1 MPNRLP
7 VRKEPRAPTGR
18 RVVTLTERKAFQT
31 EKAPTAIGP
40 YSQAVRAG
48 DSVYLSGQIPLIP
61 GTMELVDGGIQ
72 DQAEQVLAN
81 LGAVCEAAGGSL
93 ADVVKVTVY
102 LTDMAQF
109 GAINEAL
116 EGFLDPPFPA
126 RAVVGVA
133 ALPKGAQVE
142 MEAVLH
148 LPPSPGEAAAQD

>member
-1 MPNRLP
+1 LS
-7 VRKEPRAPTGR
+7 
-18 RVVTLTERKAFQT
+18 EREAFQT
-31 EKAPTAIGP
+31 DRAPAAIGP

-48 DSVYLSGQIPLIP
+48 DSIHVSGQIPLIP
-61 GTMELVDGGIQ
+61 STMELVDGSTQ

-93 ADVVKVTVY
+93 ARVVKVTVY
-102 LTDMAQF
+102 LTDMGQF

-116 EGFLDPPFPA
+116 EGFFEPPFPA
-126 RAVVGVA
+126 RSAVGVA

-148 LPPSPGEAAAQD
+148 LPPSPGKAAVQD